1 MPGGTQTMHW
11 VWSRGMKQLN
21 RECCDIAMSQSASAF
36 LLTQDLERRNEITLP
51 KESSAQFMTWFQAH
65 KISKQKDKFP
75 LLQSHTTTLLD
86 SRLIWQPKR
95 MKLQAETTI
104 WTRGNVWSLISR
116 SWWQFSSKSG
126 GVVPRDTSFPI
137 VIPNSWLSFTFSAKT
152 TVWFSYL

>member
-1 MPGGTQTMHW
+1 MSW

-21 RECCDIAMSQSASAF
+21 RECCDIATSQSASTF

-86 SRLIWQPKR
+86 SRLVWQPKT
-95 MKLQAETTI
+95 MKLQAETTVRA
-104 WTRGNVWSLISR
+104 RGKVWSLISM
-116 SWWQFSSKSG
+116 SWWQVSSMSG
-126 GVVPRDTSFPI
+126 GVVPRDPFLPI
-137 VIPNSWLSFTFSAKT
+137 VITSSWLSFTFSAKA